1 MKKLFFIFG
10 IILLINF
17 IKKYSEKRLL
27 GKEMTK
33 LEGVYIINSLL
44 NNNYFS
50 FEKNKLKLSKI
61 QSNFKIIEAKPNI
74 YCIESIN
81 YKDRIGV
88 DEKNEIFIMNKNEID
103 NINKIYWNLIKI
115 NENQYLIKNIF
126 NNKYIM
132 AENNILQCSD
142 MNQKKKNFIF
152 NLLKLYEEGL
162 IKKKYLKIIEKEPID
177 VLIKYID
184 LSDNSLNREGII
196 QICKDQD
203 NEELRYSM
211 RSIFQNIPWI
221 RKVYILMPNEKV
233 KYFKPRRQ
241 IKEKIIYIKDKDLL
255 GYDSANI
262 HAFTFNLFKMKK
274 FGISTNFIYMEDDFF
289 IGKPL
294 KKSDFFYYDEE
305 KKKVLPYLLTNYFCK
320 MDSKSVIS
328 KYNKMLKNINN
339 FHPHS
344 GKGWNFS
351 ILSTNKY
358 FIERYNITI
367 INTDFT
373 HNAIAENIDDLKE
386 IFEEIKNYK
395 YINETL
401 FSKERHILTLNQPQ
415 FYNLYQLNIKHK
427 KVHSIPSKYIKMEN
441 INKSNLNISLFV
453 INTGAIT
460 PSINQYKVQ
469 KFIMEKTF
477 PIPTQY
483 ELNSN
488 KISGNCFLI
497 YFLSFIFIFIKIIF
511 LII

>member
-294 KKSDFFYYDEE
+294 KKSDFF
-305 KKKVLPYLLTNYFCK
+305 LL
-320 MDSKSVIS
+320 
-328 KYNKMLKNINN
+328 
-339 FHPHS
+339 
-344 GKGWNFS
+344 
-351 ILSTNKY
+351 
-358 FIERYNITI
+358 
-367 INTDFT
+367 
-373 HNAIAENIDDLKE
+373 
-386 IFEEIKNYK
+386 
-395 YINETL
+395 
-401 FSKERHILTLNQPQ
+401 
-415 FYNLYQLNIKHK
+415 
-427 KVHSIPSKYIKMEN
+427 
-441 INKSNLNISLFV
+441 
-453 INTGAIT
+453 
-460 PSINQYKVQ
+460 
-469 KFIMEKTF
+469 
-477 PIPTQY
+477 
-483 ELNSN
+483 
-488 KISGNCFLI
+488 
-497 YFLSFIFIFIKIIF
+497 
-511 LII
+511 